1 MIGVWSSDGMADIV
15 GVTISKN
22 GVSIR
27 LTYKQWVHIIESHD
41 YMAGNLDLVLESIEN
56 PDYIVRGW
64 TDELIALKYY
74 EKTSISDK
82 YVVVVYKE
90 GTEGFIITAFMTS
103 KQDKILKRGVIWA
116 K

>member
-1 MIGVWSSDGMADIV
+1 MDSTDIV
-15 GVTISKN
+15 GIFISKN
-22 GVSIR
+22 SVPIR
-27 LTYKQWVHIIESHD
+27 LTYKQWAHIIDSHD

-64 TDELIALKYY
+64 TDELLALKHYN
-74 EKTSISDK
+74 KTSISEK

-90 GTEGFIITAFMTS
+90 DKDGFIITVFMTS
-103 KQDKILKRGVIWA
+103 KQDKILKRGVIWE